1 MASFVLNTLET
12 QLQHPDGQ
20 GLPLYSVEEGE
31 HYPVDG
37 AATHWTCIIT
47 QGEKMKRLFSMAALV
62 ALAAGGAATQASA
75 ATATAALDANS
86 AYVWR
91 GLTFND
97 GFVLQPSMDV
107 SANGFAFN
115 VWANYDLD
123 DYDNAVDDNEFSE
136 VDLTGSYA
144 FTLGKVDTSVGII
157 HYIFPTTD
165 ATAAGAD
172 SSTTELF
179 AGLGYDLGAGFAL
192 STKVYYDFDQV
203 EDFYVT
209 AGLGYTYGINAKT
222 TLGLSGTVSY
232 AGEDFAGSY
241 AGGTDGGFF
250 NYLLTS
256 SVKYMITDA
265 LGVAAS
271 INYTDSMDDD
281 VLPDEAV
288 DTTVFGG
295 VSLTYTF

>member
-1 MASFVLNTLET
+1 
-12 QLQHPDGQ
+12 
-20 GLPLYSVEEGE
+20 
-31 HYPVDG
+31 
-37 AATHWTCIIT
+37 
-47 QGEKMKRLFSMAALV
+47 MKRLFSIAALV
-62 ALAAGGAATQASA
+62 ALTTGGAATQAAA

-123 DYDNAVDDNEFSE
+123 DYDNSVDDNEFSE

-144 FTLGKVDTSVGII
+144 FKLGVVDASAGII

-165 ATAAGAD
+165 TTAAGAD
-172 SSTTELF
+172 SSTTEVF
-179 AGLGYDLGAGFAL
+179 AGLGYDLGSGFVI
-192 STKVYYDFDQV
+192 STKAYYDFDQV

-209 AGLGYTYGINAKT
+209 AGLGYSYSINDKT
-222 TLGLSGTVSY
+222 TLGLSGTASY
-232 AGEDFAGSY
+232 AGENFTESY
-241 AGGTDGGFF
+241 AGGTDSGFF
-250 NYLLTS
+250 NYLLTT
-256 SVKYMITDA
+256 SVKYMVTEA
-265 LGVAAS
+265 VGVGAN
-271 INYTDSMDDD
+271 INYTDSLDDD
-281 VLPDEAV
+281 ALPDDAV
-288 DTTVFGG
+288 DSKVFGG